1 LSELQ
6 KQEFFRRLDR
16 GGTVRA
22 AALHVGVSP
31 DVGYRWI
38 RLAGLSTPRGR
49 PRLYTDEEKATF
61 IRILKVK
68 GNVSLVARE
77 LGFVR
82 ITCYKWAHQA
92 GVFTGK
98 SVRTQRDK
106 FLKLRSEGLSRAE
119 AMERVG
125 TDKRSASDWDKG
137 IRQFYGGR
145 VYPDG
150 RVIKYRI
157 AEILA
162 NVNKSRTAHF
172 HGEKVD
178 LDRLERPISF
188 RFLGLRERER
198 LHDLHRR
205 SHSIRSIA
213 RELGRA
219 PSTISRELRRN
230 ASSSLGYMPYGAHR
244 AAAARRPRPR
254 ICKLQASGPLRDYV
268 VTNLQRRRSP
278 EQISHRLRK
287 DFSDDA
293 KMRVATETIYQAI
306 YTPHPGA
313 LQRKI
318 TPVTRYGRTRRKP
331 RRDAARRATRFVDP
345 MVSIAL
351 RPSEAD
357 GRTVPGH
364 WEGDLIVGNLNK
376 SAIGTLVERASRYV
390 MLVHLEKGRTAEAVR
405 DGLVHTMQDLPAPLR
420 RTLTSDQ
427 GAEMSE
433 HKSFT
438 TATNIDV
445 YFCDPASP
453 WQRGSNENTN
463 GLLRQYFPKGT
474 DLSRHSVDVLEFVA
488 DELNTRPR
496 KGLNWDT
503 PAERLDSLLEL
514 Q

>member
-1 LSELQ
+1 MSDSR
-6 KQEFFRRLDR
+6 KDEFFQILDR

-22 AALHVGVSP
+22 AAQRVGVSP
-31 DVGYRWI
+31 DVGYNWI
-38 RLAGLSTPRGR
+38 RRAGLSTPRGR
-49 PRLYTDEEKATF
+49 PRDYSDEEKALF
-61 IRILKVK
+61 FSRLEES
-68 GNVSLVARE
+68 GNVSAVARD

-98 SVRTQRDK
+98 SVRTQRDR
-106 FLKLRSEGLSRAE
+106 FLKLRSEGLTRAE
-119 AMERVG
+119 AMEQVG
-125 TDKRSASDWDKG
+125 TDKRSAQDWDKG

-150 RVIKYRI
+150 RVVKYSMEER
-157 AEILA
+157 LA
-162 NVNKSRTAHF
+162 NVKKPRTAHI

-178 LDRLERPISF
+178 LERLERPISS
-188 RFLGLRERER
+188 RFLTLEERER
-198 LHDLHRR
+198 LHDLRR
-205 SHSIRSIA
+205 RGHSVRAVA

-219 PSTISRELRRN
+219 PSTISREIHRN
-230 ASSSLGYMPYGAHR
+230 ATSPLGYMPYGAHR
-244 AAAARRPRPR
+244 AAAARRTRPKH
-254 ICKLQASGPLRDYV
+254 CKLQAPGPLRDYV
-268 VTNLQRRRSP
+268 AGELARRRSP

-287 DFSDDA
+287 IYSNDPQ
-293 KMRVATETIYQAI
+293 MRAATETIYQAI
-306 YTPHPGA
+306 YTPRPGA
-313 LQRKI
+313 LRREMMSL
-318 TPVTRYGRTRRKP
+318 TRYGRTRRKP
-331 RRDAARRATRFVDP
+331 RRHVARRTTRFVDP
-345 MVSIAL
+345 MVPIAL

-357 GRTVPGH
+357 DRTIPGH
-364 WEGDLIVGNLNK
+364 WEGDLIVGNMNK

-390 MLVHLEKGRTAEAVR
+390 MLVHLDNGRTAEAVR
-405 DGLVHTMQDLPAPLR
+405 DGLIHSMRELPESLR
-420 RTLTSDQ
+420 KTLTWDQ

-474 DLSRHSVDVLEFVA
+474 DLSRHSVDHLEFVA
-488 DELNTRPR
+488 DELNSRPR
-496 KGLNWDT
+496 KGLDWDT
-503 PAERLDSLLEL
+503 PAERLDALLAL